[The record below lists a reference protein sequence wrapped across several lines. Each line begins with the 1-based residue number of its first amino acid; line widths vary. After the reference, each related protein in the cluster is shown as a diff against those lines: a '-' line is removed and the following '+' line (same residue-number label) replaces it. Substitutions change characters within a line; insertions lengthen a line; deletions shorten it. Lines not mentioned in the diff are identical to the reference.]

1 MVDKHAGKN
10 LFWMASLNRKFVFS
24 HSSILDLLSI
34 YYCAFFRASA
44 CVIKMAIGT
53 IPPQRGNITTNPPL
67 QWYFPAWGS
76 ALQSVFCVACAIA
89 SVSRPP
95 RDQMMMHILF
105 APSLTLDAFRHR
117 TTGLNFLSRRF
128 KSISFNSDCLHVR
141 VVWTPSELAIF
152 AKGRKPSCGASM
164 GQEERVTLALN
175 SWAATH
181 FSWQL
186 QDGWVM

>member
-1 MVDKHAGKN
+1 MVDKH
-10 LFWMASLNRKFVFS
+10 LFWMASLKRIFFS
-24 HSSILDLLSI
+24 HFCVLDLLSI
-34 YYCAFFRASA
+34 YYCVFFRASV
-44 CVIKMAIGT
+44 CVIKKAIEM
-53 IPPQRGNITTNPPL
+53 IPLQRDIITTNPPL

-76 ALQSVFCVACAIA
+76 ALQSVFCVACAIV
-89 SVSRPP
+89 SISRPP

-105 APSLTLDAFRHR
+105 APSLTQDAFRHR
-117 TTGLNFLSRRF
+117 TTGLNFLSSGF
-128 KSISFNSDCLHVR
+128 KSISFNSDCLHL
-141 VVWTPSELAIF
+141 WAPSELAIF
-152 AKGRKPSCGASM
+152 VKGRKPSCGASM